1 MAQMPA
7 ALRYAEVRRSP
18 AAERLPQ
25 ALTQAMAA
33 KSFVVAER
41 WPVERKPG
49 LMVLQWVQP
58 ELSLQELAESV
69 EQLARA
75 VLEQRPAACQ

>member
-1 MAQMPA
+1 MPA
-7 ALRYAEVRRSP
+7 ALRYAEARHSP

-25 ALTQAMAA
+25 ALTQARAA
-33 KSFVVAER
+33 KSFVAAER

-58 ELSLQELAESV
+58 ELLLQELAVSV
-69 EQLARA
+69 AQLARA